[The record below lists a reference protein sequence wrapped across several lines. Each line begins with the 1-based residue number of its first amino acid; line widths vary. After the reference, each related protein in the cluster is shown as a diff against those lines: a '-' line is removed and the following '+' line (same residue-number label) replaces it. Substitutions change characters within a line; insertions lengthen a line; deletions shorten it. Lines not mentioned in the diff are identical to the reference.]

1 MDVRV
6 TNKSGKKGPVMSA
19 NGIKQTEKKMKFNKL
34 RSSVSLFITLI

>member
-19 NGIKQTEKKMKFNKL
+19 NGIKQTEKN
-34 RSSVSLFITLI
+34 IA